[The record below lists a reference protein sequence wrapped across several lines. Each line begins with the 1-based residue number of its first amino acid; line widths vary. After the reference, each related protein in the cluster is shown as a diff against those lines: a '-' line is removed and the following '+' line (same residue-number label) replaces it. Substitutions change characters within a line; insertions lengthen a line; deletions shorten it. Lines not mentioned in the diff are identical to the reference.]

1 MSGHRKTLTRSPQL
15 CLALALAACT
25 DPQAV
30 PLQFVTWVS
39 DGVEVI
45 EIPLATDQS
54 VEQWSLSTNAVTVV
68 GSTDGN
74 EADILENVPSARW
87 IDDGSLIVANRG
99 GAPGVRQFAADG
111 TFLRRMGSHGQ
122 GPGEFVAPSAI
133 LDYRGDS
140 IAIWDPAQWRITVIT
155 KEGVVG
161 RVVRLS
167 AAARIPMLNIRVTMP
182 DGGFVGSRSGYT
194 PSRPNRKNGWEM
206 SPVIR
211 LDEKGELVKTLGE
224 FPLIETARNSL
235 GYASAVLLGG
245 TGRLLHTRSGFA
257 WARTDIGEVR
267 FYDPN
272 GALQRIV
279 RLHGERR
286 LITDAEWDRY
296 VKALWGR
303 QVAQNPQMGTWTIE
317 DLRSRPRA
325 RMTPLLSECIEV
337 EGRSLWVRTFS
348 FPWETEARLLRV
360 DLETGRIATLRVPS
374 AAKVM
379 DISHDRI
386 LLLRLDEF
394 DVPYLETYAFYRAV
408 EEEGS
413 RVRRAG
419 DTIQ

>member
-1 MSGHRKTLTRSPQL
+1 MGHGSNRCGCIRLVSTWGIVRYDVERSRYPD
-15 CLALALAACT
+15 T
-25 DPQAV
+25 
-30 PLQFVTWVS
+30 T
-39 DGVEVI
+39 E
-45 EIPLATDQS
+45 
-54 VEQWSLSTNAVTVV
+54 
-68 GSTDGN
+68 
-74 EADILENVPSARW
+74 
-87 IDDGSLIVANRG
+87 
-99 GAPGVRQFAADG
+99 
-111 TFLRRMGSHGQ
+111 
-122 GPGEFVAPSAI
+122 
-133 LDYRGDS
+133 
-140 IAIWDPAQWRITVIT
+140 PAQWRITVIT
-155 KEGVVG
+155 GEGVVG

-182 DGGFVGSRSGYT
+182 DGGFVGSRSRYT

-211 LDEKGELVKTLGE
+211 LDEKGDLVKTLGE

-245 TGRLLHTRSGFA
+245 TGRLLHTLSGFA

-286 LITDAEWDRY
+286 LITDTEWDRY
-296 VKALWGR
+296 VEALWGR
-303 QVAQNPQMGTWTIE
+303 QVAQHPQMGTWTIE

-337 EGRSLWVRTFS
+337 EGPSLWVRPFS
-348 FPWETEARLLRV
+348 FPWETDDRLLRV
-360 DLETGRIATLRVPS
+360 DLETGRIATVRVPS

-413 RVRRAG
+413 HVRRAG
-419 DTIQ
+419 DSIQ